1 MEVKCPKCKKRY
13 EVEGVS
19 PGQEIQTVC
28 PRCSNHFNYVI
39 PMQAVA
45 AVTPVVPATP
55 VTPVTPTTPAVTT
68 VAAPN
73 PQQAEV
79 IRTHP
84 CPQCGYYVNDGA
96 SYCPEC
102 GSYQFSGPDPKAQP
116 QQIVQPQIV
125 YVQQQPQPQPQPQPM
140 NYGDYGYSAPRLHDR
155 SKMAAALLAF
165 FLGGIG
171 VHKFYLGQTGMG
183 ILYLIFC
190 WTWIP
195 AIIAFVEFII
205 FLTMSDEDF
214 DQKYNYS

>member
-28 PRCSNHFNYVI
+28 PRCSNNFNYVVPI
-39 PMQAVA
+39 QAVA

-55 VTPVTPTTPAVTT
+55 TEPAVPAVTS
-68 VAAPN
+68 VVAPN
-73 PQQAEV
+73 PPQAEV

-102 GSYQFSGPDPKAQP
+102 GTYQFSGPDPNAQP
-116 QQIVQPQIV
+116 QQVVQPQIV
-125 YVQQQPQPQPQPQPM
+125 YVQQPQPQPQFQPQPQPM
-140 NYGDYGYSAPRLHDR
+140 NYGYAPTRIHDR
-155 SKMAAALLAF
+155 SKMVAALLAF

-171 VHKFYLGQTGMG
+171 IHKFYLGQTGMG
-183 ILYLIFC
+183 FLYLIFC

-195 AIIAFVEFII
+195 AIIAFVEFIMY
-205 FLTMSDEDF
+205 LVMSDQEF
-214 DQKYNYS
+214 DAKYNYR